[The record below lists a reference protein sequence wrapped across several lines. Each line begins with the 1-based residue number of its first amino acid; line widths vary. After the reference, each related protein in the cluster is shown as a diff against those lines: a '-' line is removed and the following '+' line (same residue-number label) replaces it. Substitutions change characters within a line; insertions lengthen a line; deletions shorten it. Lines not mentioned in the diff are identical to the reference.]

1 MNQPTPSTAVNT
13 LVELASNVANE
24 QAEPEALHQVLNQRL
39 EMLLASRE
47 DFEKKAEA
55 MGEGFTIPNAP
66 LIDRVH
72 ECFDTYEQSLQTM
85 LAYFESGKA
94 ADLTNGSE
102 SLIAITVPM
111 TETVQEYVRT
121 LVSFGPSPYPLF
133 NAATNT
139 LRSIAT
145 LGVPREV
152 LTQLVDETIAL
163 NTAALAELEASAYKE
178 QAGYQAKRAAI
189 DAITIAARGL
199 KPVTSEEAI
208 EGELAPLLSA
218 LEAMTAA
225 DTRIFEE
232 TSAGSPTAMPA
243 ANVVISTARGVLDGT
258 YPLETMEETLEWY
271 RAFLE
276 TVEDQF
282 NAAVEGE
289 TDSVVILEELPKTRE
304 IIDLHDEIVGELSE
318 SLSDFTA
325 ENVEPILEELI
336 DVVERLKDSS
346 EVYMDVAKREG
357 KLVCVGC
364 GHPNPPTN
372 RLCEK
377 CGIKLPQ
384 LVDPNLYAKST
395 IELEERSG
403 LAGDEPAEGVV
414 TENTYKL
421 FEACSKFF
429 EQKIGE
435 AEFRKT
441 LEWSRGLLEDTEKK
455 IKAAK
460 EAVIDESTLED
471 ATQDELDLLDANK
484 KLFHDTKHL
493 FEEGVDDWHE
503 GLELMEDYI
512 ETRHRPTM
520 ELGIQRV
527 WAASQKVY
535 SVHRIGEIAKRALDE
550 REAEERVMALS
561 EGGESSNSGLAHD
574 EEPPE
579 FEQVE
584 YREGE
589 GGLA

>member
-13 LVELASNVANE
+13 LVELASNVANKE
-24 QAEPEALHQVLNQRL
+24 AEPEALHQVLNQRL

-72 ECFDTYEQSLQTM
+72 ECFDAYEGSLQTM
-85 LAYFESGKA
+85 LGYFESGNAK
-94 ADLTNGSE
+94 DLDSGSQ
-102 SLIAITVPM
+102 SLIEITVPM
-111 TETVQEYVRT
+111 TESVQEYVRA
-121 LVSFGPSPYPLF
+121 LVTFGPSPYPLL
-133 NAATNT
+133 NAATNV
-139 LRSIAT
+139 LRSMAT
-145 LGVPREV
+145 QGVPREV
-152 LTQLVDETIAL
+152 LTQLIDETVAH
-163 NTAALAELEASAYKE
+163 NAAALAELDASPYKDRE
-178 QAGYQAKRAAI
+178 GYQAKRAAI
-189 DAITIAARGL
+189 DAITIAVRGL
-199 KPVTSEEAI
+199 KPVASEEAI
-208 EGELAPLLSA
+208 EGELSPLLSA

-225 DTRIFEE
+225 DLKIFDE

-243 ANVVISTARGVLDGT
+243 ANVVINTARGVLDGT

-304 IIDLHDEIVGELSE
+304 IIDLHDEIVGELAE
-318 SLSDFTA
+318 TLNDFTA
-325 ENVEPILEELI
+325 ETVEPVLEELI
-336 DVVERLKDSS
+336 EVIERLKDSS

-455 IKAAK
+455 IKASK
-460 EAVIDESTLED
+460 EAVIDESELED
-471 ATQDELDLLDANK
+471 ATQDELDLLEANK

-512 ETRHRPTM
+512 ETRHRPTL

-535 SVHRIGEIAKRALDE
+535 SVHRIGEIAKRALDD
-550 REAEERVMALS
+550 REAEERAMALA
-561 EGGESSNSGLAHD
+561 EGREGEGALAD
-574 EEPPE
+574 DDTPPE